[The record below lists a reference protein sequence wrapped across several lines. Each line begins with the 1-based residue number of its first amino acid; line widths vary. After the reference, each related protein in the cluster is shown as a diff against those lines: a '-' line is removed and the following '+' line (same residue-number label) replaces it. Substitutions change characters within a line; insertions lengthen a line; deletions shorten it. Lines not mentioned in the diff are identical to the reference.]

1 MTVHHLLSIS
11 DLSAAEQMYLVDRA
25 LAIKAGRMDSPLRG
39 RTVGIYFRKT
49 STRTRTSFTV
59 GALKLGAS
67 TIAYGPD
74 DLQIKTGETLEDTAR
89 VLSSYL
95 DALVVRTAASIEE
108 MKTLAQQS
116 SMSVINAMSEY
127 EHPTQAI
134 SDLSTIKEHFGRLDG
149 IHVLY
154 VGEGN
159 NTAVA
164 LVLAMAL
171 APRMKLSLF
180 TPKGYGIPA
189 EFLAQARGYCRQ
201 SGSIITQ
208 FHDPQSLPRNVDVVY
223 TTRWITTGS
232 TKPDPNWREQF
243 RGFCV
248 NAALMARV
256 GKKMGT
262 VFMHDLPAV
271 REEDCTSEV
280 LDGPQSITFIQ
291 AANKMY
297 SAMAVLE
304 WCMIGCAE
312 AQSHSEGEADHARRG
327 ARVYA

>member
-11 DLSAAEQMYLVDRA
+11 DLTASQQMYLVDRA
-25 LAIKAGRMDSPLRG
+25 LAIKAGRVDSPLRG

-67 TIAYGPD
+67 IIAYGPD
-74 DLQIKTGETLEDTAR
+74 DLQIQTGETLEDTAR
-89 VLSSYL
+89 VLASYL
-95 DALVVRTAASIEE
+95 DAFVVRTAANIDE
-108 MKTLAQQS
+108 MKKLAQQS
-116 SMSVINAMSEY
+116 SMPVINAMSEY

-134 SDLSTIKEHFGRLDG
+134 SDLSTINEHFGHLDG

-164 LVLAMAL
+164 LALAMAL
-171 APRMKLSLF
+171 APGMKLSLF
-180 TPKGYGIPA
+180 TPRGYGIPA
-189 EFLAQARGYCRQ
+189 EFLAQARSYCSH
-201 SGSIITQ
+201 SGSMITE
-208 FHDPQSLPRNVDVVY
+208 FHDPESLPCNVDVVY

-243 RGFCV
+243 RDFRV
-248 NAALMARV
+248 DAAFMGRV
-256 GKKMGT
+256 GRTTGT

-271 REEDCTSEV
+271 REEDSTSEV
-280 LDGPQSITFIQ
+280 LDGPQSIAFVQ
-291 AANKMY
+291 AANKLY

-304 WCMIGCAE
+304 WCVIGSAE
-312 AQSHSEGEADHARRG
+312 AQSHSEAQAVPAPRRARI
-327 ARVYA
+327 YA